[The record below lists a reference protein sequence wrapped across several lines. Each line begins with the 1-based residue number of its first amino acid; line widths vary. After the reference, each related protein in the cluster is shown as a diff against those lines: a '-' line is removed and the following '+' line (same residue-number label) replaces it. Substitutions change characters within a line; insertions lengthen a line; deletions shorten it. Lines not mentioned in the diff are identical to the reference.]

1 MPASVTTVATSVT
14 TIITPVTAVMPA
26 IAMIRIAIVV
36 GSSIVRITA
45 ITVARM
51 SIRGDTAV

>member
-1 MPASVTTVATSVT
+1 MPASVT